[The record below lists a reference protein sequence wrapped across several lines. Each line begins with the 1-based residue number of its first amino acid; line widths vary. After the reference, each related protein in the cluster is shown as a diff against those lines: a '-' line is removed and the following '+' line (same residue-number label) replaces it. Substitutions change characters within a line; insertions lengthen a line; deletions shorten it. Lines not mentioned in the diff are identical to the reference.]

1 MEGISCS
8 GATAL
13 AILCDN
19 NKVNQS
25 FFNKFE
31 LVSPWCTTGNI
42 FLLFDYIHLI
52 KSLRNNWITEKM
64 QELKYLDNESIRI
77 VKWNDLKNF
86 MILKEKVSP
95 NFQN

>member
-1 MEGISCS
+1 MICSLFGGKKFLHKALPVYRLDADFQYQQILKLLEGIRCS
-8 GATAL
+8 DATTL

-52 KSLRNNWITEKM
+52 KSLRNN
-64 QELKYLDNESIRI
+64 
-77 VKWNDLKNF
+77 
-86 MILKEKVSP
+86 
-95 NFQN
+95 